1 MNMRDYSYM
10 DAYNFSL
17 RTKQRFRAAIPKDKI
32 TDATRRAWDF
42 EDQHA
47 PMRLH
52 YYQELERER
61 LRQIE
66 EEDALSE
73 IKIKSEVRVKK

>member
-10 DAYNFSL
+10 DAYNFAL

-32 TDATRRAWDF
+32 TEATRRAWDF

-47 PMRLH
+47 ECNGNQACNC
-52 YYQELERER
+52 QEQQRSEPLPSQSAHQ
-61 LRQIE
+61 L
-66 EEDALSE
+66 LSC
-73 IKIKSEVRVKK
+73 